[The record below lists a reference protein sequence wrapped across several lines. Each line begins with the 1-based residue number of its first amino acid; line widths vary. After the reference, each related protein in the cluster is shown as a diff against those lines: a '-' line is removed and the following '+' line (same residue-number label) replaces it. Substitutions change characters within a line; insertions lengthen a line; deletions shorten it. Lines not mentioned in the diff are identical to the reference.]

1 MIRMIDLEKDIK
13 KMKKRSCLRLFI
25 VAIAVCTIAKTVER
39 HTKEI
44 ADLKKQFEGMK
55 MKGV

>member
-1 MIRMIDLEKDIK
+1 MIDLEKDIK